1 MFDEFFRTAHEL
13 MRAGK
18 PFATATVVRAEKP
31 TSGKPGDRA
40 IITMDGTMV
49 GWIGGS
55 CAQPAVV
62 REALRAMADDRSRL
76 IRLSP
81 EPGSHPAP
89 DGILEVPMT
98 CFSGGTLDIFI
109 EPHQPRP
116 RLLLVGSLP
125 VAQALAHLGRALNYD
140 VVAVDPGSSDAMAHA
155 DLIVRSLDEIAT
167 HVTPLTFAVIA
178 THGEYD
184 EPALT
189 RVLSTDV
196 PYIGLVASRKR
207 GAAVLQAL
215 QHEGIATAAL
225 ARIRFPAGLDILARR
240 GDEIALGIMA
250 EIVKTRRSLET
261 LPWPD
266 EAEAAE
272 RNRTSGAAADT
283 SPATMIPAMP
293 HATPADVAPEPEAG
307 QQSSTSDV
315 IPHGATPPRNLRV
328 LPSPDGQAQEPAHAQ
343 DPRTTLPAA
352 SSIDPVCGMA
362 VQTSAALH
370 SFEQDGRTWYFCC
383 GGCRARFARD
393 PGKYRVAS

>member
-1 MFDEFFRTAHEL
+1 MFDEYFRTAHEL
-13 MRAGK
+13 MRTGK

-40 IITMDGTMV
+40 IITIDGTMV

-62 REALRAMADDRSRL
+62 REALLAMADDRSRL

-81 EPGSHPAP
+81 EPGTRPVP
-89 DGILEVPMT
+89 DGIMEVPMT

-125 VAQALAHLGRALNYD
+125 VAQALAHLGRALNYE
-140 VVAVDPGSSDAMAHA
+140 VVAVDPGTSDAMAHA
-155 DLIVRSLDEIAT
+155 DLVVRNIDEIAAQ
-167 HVTPLTFAVIA
+167 VTPLTFAVIA

-189 RVLSTDV
+189 HVLATDV

-207 GAAVLQAL
+207 GASVLDAL
-215 QHEGIATAAL
+215 RQDGAADSTL
-225 ARIRFPAGLDILARR
+225 ERIRFPAGLDILARR

-250 EIVKTRRSLET
+250 EIVKTRRSMET
-261 LPWPD
+261 LPWADEVDVADSAPVAPD
-266 EAEAAE
+266 AGSKDRSEPAARAAE
-272 RNRTSGAAADT
+272 SA
-283 SPATMIPAMP
+283 
-293 HATPADVAPEPEAG
+293 
-307 QQSSTSDV
+307 SSTAKQTG
-315 IPHGATPPRNLRV
+315 GAPRSLRV
-328 LPSPDGQAQEPAHAQ
+328 LAQNGEGETA
-343 DPRTTLPAA
+343 
-352 SSIDPVCGMA
+352 IDPVCGMPVGISGA
-362 VQTSAALH
+362 MHT
-370 SFEQDGRTWYFCC
+370 FEHEGTTLYFCC
-383 GGCRARFARD
+383 GGCRGRFVRD